1 MTLRPRPLKRRFS
14 PRSQSRRPMRFL
26 PRLLAC
32 LATASLLCAQPA
44 AAQSI
49 LRDAETEALLQDLMD
64 PLTEAAGMP
73 RGSVD
78 VVLINDPSL
87 NAFVAGGQ
95 RVYVHSG
102 LINAADSAN
111 EVQGVLAHEL
121 GHITGGHVISI
132 YDGLDKAGKISI
144 LSLLVGVAAAVAG
157 AGDAAMAAMAL
168 GQQAALGTFL
178 AFSRGQEASADAASV
193 QYMKCAGIGG
203 QGAVAFFKKLQNLE
217 YRYGYSQSEDAGFA
231 RTHPLTGDRISRLE
245 AELSADP
252 AWRGDA
258 PDADLTAEFEAVP
271 PPDGHA
277 HPPVDRGAH
286 CAAQPLPTAE
296 LEQRYQRVKAKLYGY
311 LAKPGDTLRFYPEH
325 VNTVPAHYARAYAY
339 HKDAR
344 IDQALDE
351 ADALLAMDPDDP
363 YFLELKGQVLLESG
377 RVDEAL
383 DPLRTATKLTGNE
396 PLISGTFGHALIATE
411 DPSHLEEAEQVLRA
425 AVARDRENPFAWY
438 QLGMVYG
445 ARGDIPRAR
454 LASAEQQ
461 VMTGRPAEALR
472 NAEAARAALPPGSV
486 DAIRAQDV
494 ALQARAQLER
504 EKDRR

>member
-1 MTLRPRPLKRRFS
+1 VSGRARPLKRPFS
-14 PRSQSRRPMRFL
+14 PRRLSHGAMRL
-26 PRLLAC
+26 ISRLLAC

-73 RGSVD
+73 KGSVE
-78 VVLINDPSL
+78 VVLINDPTL

-95 RVYVHSG
+95 RIYVHSG
-102 LINAADSAN
+102 LINAADNAN

-132 YDGLDKAGKISI
+132 YDGLRNATRISL

-157 AGDAAMAAMAL
+157 AGEAAMGAMAL
-168 GQQAALGTFL
+168 GQQAALGSFL
-178 AFSRGQEASADAASV
+178 TFSRGQEASADAAGV
-193 QYMKCAGIGG
+193 QYLSEAGISGKG
-203 QGAVAFFKKLQNLE
+203 SLAFFGKLQNLE
-217 YRYGYSQSEDAGFA
+217 YRYGHSQDDDAAYS
-231 RTHPLTGDRISRLE
+231 RTHPLSGDRIARLRE
-245 AELSADP
+245 DYTVDP
-252 AWRGDA
+252 AWDKETDRE
-258 PDADLTAEFEAVP
+258 TEA
-271 PPDGHA
+271 
-277 HPPVDRGAH
+277 RF
-286 CAAQPLPTAE
+286 
-296 LEQRYQRVKAKLYGY
+296 QRIKAKLYGY
-311 LAKPGDTLRFYPEH
+311 LAKPNDTLRSFPDH

-339 HKDAR
+339 HKDAH
-344 IDQALDE
+344 IEQALRE
-351 ADALLAMDPDDP
+351 ADILLAADPDDP

-377 RVDEAL
+377 RVNEAL
-383 DPLRTATKLTGNE
+383 EPLRTATRLSANN
-396 PLISGTFGHALIATE
+396 PLIAGTFGHALVASE
-411 DPSHLEEAEQVLRA
+411 DPQHLDEAEQVLRA
-425 AVARDRENPFAWY
+425 AVAKDRENPFAWY

-461 VMTGRPAEALR
+461 IMTGRAAEALR
-472 NAEAARAALPPGSV
+472 NAEAARAGLPDGSV